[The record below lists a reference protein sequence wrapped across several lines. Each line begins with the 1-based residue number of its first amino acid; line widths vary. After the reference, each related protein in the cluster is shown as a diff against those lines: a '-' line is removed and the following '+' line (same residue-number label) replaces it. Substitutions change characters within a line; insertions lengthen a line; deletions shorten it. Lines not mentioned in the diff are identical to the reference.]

1 MYNYGKMRGD
11 LEDMGMLKSITLK
24 NYKCFRDE
32 TTIDIAPL
40 TVLCGVNSS
49 GKSSI
54 LKSLLMLKQSYESEH
69 TTQAIA
75 FNGKWVDNGFFN
87 DTVYHNKTITKD
99 NENEFDHFFISNKFI
114 IKPYDKK
121 IKTQDASSFRE
132 LRKMFYRISDI
143 AQFEIIIN
151 LTVQRAHTSDIGNEF
166 LKYIEDNKISN
177 YSVSIQSYNKQ
188 GKKIIGA
195 NCKIELKNLFTQDKE
210 YVLNWIN
217 VPCSKTSNSTKN
229 DPTKPYVCT
238 CYFSG
243 LQVTNIYRDNMADEV
258 RYVLPSLLT
267 IFKVVALQYDGIQFI
282 APLRQLPE
290 RNYFIRGNVDS
301 VGISGEDTPYLLA
314 KLKGES
320 LKTDMLGEWKGDF
333 PKYFPVAK
341 LTYDELINQW
351 TRHFDLGDLEIL
363 GNGANVSISMSGHN
377 IADVGFGVSQIL
389 PIITQGIIMQ
399 KQQTLL
405 IEQPE
410 IHLHPQMQMDMAD
423 FLIQLAKTDRNVIV
437 ETHSDHIINRLVKRI
452 METKGQK
459 NDISDY
465 VKIYFINEDKEVN
478 KVLIDR
484 IKVSKYRG
492 IINAK
497 ENFFTQFS
505 AETESILNLSYKNLE
520 KDEFEYKE
528 NEEDL

>member
-1 MYNYGKMRGD
+1 
-11 LEDMGMLKSITLK
+11 MLKSISLE
-24 NYKCFRDE
+24 NYKCFKDE

-54 LKSLLMLKQSYESEH
+54 LKSLLMLKQSYENEY
-69 TTQAIA
+69 TTQAIS

-87 DTVYHNKTITKD
+87 DVVYHDETITKD
-99 NENEFDHFFISNKFI
+99 NENKFDHFTISNKFI
-114 IKPYDKK
+114 IKAYGKN

-132 LRKMFYRISDI
+132 LRKMFYRISNI
-143 AQFEIIIN
+143 KKFEMVIN
-151 LTVQRAHTSDIGNEF
+151 LTAQRSSISDNGNEF
-166 LKYIEDNKISN
+166 SKYIDDNKISN
-177 YSVSIQSYNKQ
+177 YSINIQAYDGQENK
-188 GKKIIGA
+188 IVA
-195 NCKIELKNLFTQDKE
+195 TTCSIELKNLFNQDRE
-210 YVLNWIN
+210 YELSWVNI
-217 VPCSKTSNSTKN
+217 PCSKTPSSTKN
-229 DPTKPYVCT
+229 DSERPYVCT

-243 LQVTNIYRDNMADEV
+243 LRMTNVYRDNMDDDV

-267 IFKVVALQYDGIQFI
+267 IFKTAALQYDGIQFI
-282 APLRQLPE
+282 APLRQMPE

-301 VGISGEDTPYLLA
+301 VGIAGEDTPYLLA
-314 KLKGES
+314 KLKGEP
-320 LKTDMLGEWKGDF
+320 LITDMLGEWRETF
-333 PKYFPVAK
+333 PKYFRTEK
-341 LTYDELINQW
+341 KTYDEVINQW
-351 TRHFDLGDLEIL
+351 TDHFNLGNLEIL
-363 GNGANVSISMSGHN
+363 GNGANVNINMSGHN

-389 PIITQGIIMQ
+389 PIITQGLIMQ

-452 METKGQK
+452 METKGQV
-459 NDISDY
+459 NDISNY
-465 VKIYFINEDKEVN
+465 VVIYFINEDKEVN
-478 KVLIDR
+478 KVLVDR

-520 KDEFEYKE
+520 KDNFEYKE
-528 NEEDL
+528 DEEAL

>member
-1 MYNYGKMRGD
+1 MVNNGRIKEVT
-11 LEDMGMLKSITLK
+11 EDMGMLKSISLE
-24 NYKCFRDE
+24 NYKCFKERTD
-32 TTIDIAPL
+32 IDIAPL

-54 LKSLLMLKQSYESEH
+54 LKSLLMLKQSYESEY
-69 TTQAIA
+69 TTQAIS

-87 DTVYHNKTITKD
+87 DVVYHNETITKD
-99 NENEFDHFFISNKFI
+99 NEDKFDHFTISNKFI
-114 IKPYDKK
+114 IKPYGKK

-132 LRKMFYRISDI
+132 LRKMFYRISNI
-143 AQFEIIIN
+143 EQFEIIID
-151 LTVQRAHTSDIGNEF
+151 LTAKRAVTSDGGNEF
-166 LKYIEDNKISN
+166 LKYIDDNKILD
-177 YSVSIQSYNKQ
+177 YSVSIQSYDKQ
-188 GKKIIGA
+188 GNEIIGTD
-195 NCKIELKNLFTQDKE
+195 CKILLKNLFNQDRE
-210 YVLNWIN
+210 CELSWIN
-217 VPCSKTSNSTKN
+217 IPCSKTPSSTKN
-229 DPTKPYVCT
+229 DPNKPYVCT

-243 LQVTNIYRDNMADEV
+243 LRVTNIYRDNMDDNV

-267 IFKVVALQYDGIQFI
+267 IFKTAALQYDGIQFI

-301 VGISGEDTPYLLA
+301 VGIAGEDTPYLLA

-320 LKTDMLGEWKGDF
+320 LKTDMLGKWEGDF
-333 PKYFPVAK
+333 PKYFPVEQK
-341 LTYDELINQW
+341 TYDEIINQW
-351 TRHFDLGDLEIL
+351 TNHFNLGKLEIL
-363 GNGANVSISMSGHN
+363 GNGGNVSISMSGHN

-437 ETHSDHIINRLVKRI
+437 ETHSDHIINRIVKRI
-452 METKGQK
+452 METKGQS
-459 NDISDY
+459 NDISNY
-465 VKIYFINEDKEVN
+465 VKIYFINEDKEIN
-478 KVLIDR
+478 KVLVDR
-484 IKVSKYRG
+484 IKISKYRG

-520 KDEFEYKE
+520 KDNFEYKE
-528 NEEDL
+528 DEETL